1 MKILFIAPASG
12 KWQKVAG
19 SKLFNGRTFRFS
31 MLSLLTVAAETPPD
45 AEVQIVDEQI
55 DDIPWDVD
63 VDLVCITCM
72 TAVAPRA
79 YEIASRFLSK
89 GIPVVLGGMHP
100 TLCPE
105 EAILH
110 ATAIVV
116 GEAEGIW
123 PRVVYDALNSKLKG
137 IYRNKTPH
145 PLKGLKRPPQN
156 LLDID
161 RYATVHAI
169 QATRGCPHGCDFC
182 SVSVFSGKTQ
192 RQRPVNEVIDEVKR
206 IPDRF
211 VMFVDDNLT
220 ANQDYARRLFNA
232 LKPLNKY
239 WVSQATLGIADD
251 PEFVHLIADS
261 GCIGLFVGL
270 ETFSEKNLNDVN
282 KSCHRVE
289 QYQNAIQLLHS
300 YGIGIEAGI
309 VFGFDGDTPEVF
321 SNTLD
326 IIDRL
331 EIDEIQVSV
340 FTPLPGTP
348 AFKRMKDRIFDKD
361 WTHYDFHNV
370 VFQPKRMSVE
380 QLKAGHDWVT
390 HQFYRPWRI
399 ARRVWRHAKR
409 PKGMSTIFYHLA
421 LNMAYYGRVTRWGIR
436 GYDPDTRTNS
446 TSNKAPIAVLIK
458 SKNQEAA
465 YRLESTVFKSSGSKI
480 VANNKKEVLADA
492 ITS

>member
-1 MKILFIAPASG
+1 MEILLIAPASG
-12 KWQKVAG
+12 KWQKIAD
-19 SKLFNGRTFRFS
+19 SKLFDGKTFRFS

-45 AEVQIVDEQI
+45 VNVRIVDEQV
-55 DDIPWDVD
+55 DDIPWDAD
-63 VDLVCITCM
+63 VGLVGITCM

-110 ATAIVV
+110 ATAVVV

-123 PRVVYDALNSKLKG
+123 PRVVFDARNNMLKVL
-137 IYRNKTPH
+137 YRNRTLH
-145 PLKGLKRPPQN
+145 PLKGLKRPPQY
-156 LLDID
+156 LLNKD
-161 RYATVHAI
+161 RYSTVHAV

-182 SVSVFSGKTQ
+182 SVSVFNGKTQ
-192 RQRPVNEVIDEVKR
+192 RQRPINEVIDEIKR

-220 ANQDYARRLFNA
+220 ANQDYATDLFNA
-232 LKPLNKY
+232 LKPLNKH
-239 WVSQATLGIADD
+239 WVSQSTLKITED
-251 PEFVHLIADS
+251 PEFVRLIADA
-261 GCIGLFVGL
+261 GCVGLFVGL
-270 ETFSEKNLNDVN
+270 ETFSEKNLNNVN

-289 QYQNAIQLLHS
+289 QYHNAINLLHS
-300 YGIGIEAGI
+300 HGIAIEAGI
-309 VFGFDGDTPEVF
+309 VFGFDGDTPDVF

-326 IIDRL
+326 MINRL
-331 EIDEIQVSV
+331 EIDAIQVSI
-340 FTPLPGTP
+340 FTPLPATP
-348 AFKRMKDRIFDKD
+348 AFERMKDRIFDKD

-370 VFQPKRMSVE
+370 VFHPKRLTVK

-399 ARRVWRHAKR
+399 AKRIWRHAKR
-409 PKGMSTIFYHLA
+409 PKGLSTIVYHLA

-436 GYDPDTRTNS
+436 GYDPAGKPNS
-446 TSNKAPIAVLIK
+446 ASNKAPIAVSPILGD
-458 SKNQEAA
+458 
-465 YRLESTVFKSSGSKI
+465 R
-480 VANNKKEVLADA
+480 
-492 ITS
+492 